1 MPSITRPCGVP
12 GALLIT
18 HNTRTEATHCEPGG
32 DASDTRHTHRPFTM
46 NQEGMTETHN
56 TRTEATQYE
65 PGGDAS
71 DTHTNTQRPLTM
83 NQEGMPVTHT
93 HTQIHRGHS
102 L

>member
-1 MPSITRPCGVP
+1 
-12 GALLIT
+12 
-18 HNTRTEATHCEPGG
+18 
-32 DASDTRHTHRPFTM
+32 M

-71 DTHTNTQRPLTM
+71 DTHTHTNTQRPLTM

-93 HTQIHRGHS
+93 LIHTQATQCEPGGDASDLQHTHRPLTMNQEGMPVTYNTRTGHS